1 MQLIYHWSI
10 STYYDVLSQL
20 LHNLLGYK
28 IQHTMY
34 LLSRGLL
41 SRILRFMS
49 SAYGFYSGHGL
60 STNHSY
66 CIHAL
71 RSDPSDNIYYPFLY
85 LLTSWYC
92 VESQHHLL
100 LLCLPVLPSR
110 EHKQTFF
117 PTHLLYSYNHRSYQW
132 SHPHGCKQACIVEP
146 LLVQSCRTI
155 LLWADHSAYSN
166 EAMPP

>member
-1 MQLIYHWSI
+1 
-10 STYYDVLSQL
+10 VLSQL

-41 SRILRFMS
+41 SRILRS
-49 SAYGFYSGHGL
+49 VSTLHSAT
-60 STNHSY
+60 TNHSY

-71 RSDPSDNIYYPFLY
+71 GSDPSNNIHYPFSY
-85 LLTSWYC
+85 QLTSWFC
-92 VESQHHLL
+92 SESQHHLL

-117 PTHLLYSYNHRSYQW
+117 PLHLLHCYIHRSYQW
-132 SHPHGCKQACIVEP
+132 TLPRGSEQACIDEP